1 MDDGD
6 DEQREDED
14 EEAEKISGSFVASDV
29 PSSQLRKPAT
39 SLQPVPGGV
48 AGRAGRERRATTAR
62 QARSAAGRLRS
73 SGLGGP
79 QPAGMPPAAPPD
91 GPPGPAAGGREAAA
105 RAARALGYPYPRPAG
120 SFLFR
125 PGRPHLGFPCGRWR
139 GLAGLPALAAQLG
152 AGLGAGALAG
162 CEAWT
167 PVLAIGSNAS
177 PEQLERKFPGAEFGG
192 KVVPCVKGHLR
203 GFDVVFAPLISSYGS
218 VTATLEVADPATS
231 VEVFVTFLEE
241 SLLERM
247 HATEGAY
254 DLTLL
259 EEVHLELGNGE
270 VLERIAQYNHQAG
283 TLHVPGPS
291 GAASAA
297 GPVALAEIPA
307 TGRTFPALG
316 QREMQEL
323 VHSFLGVDG
332 EFGTPYLLEN
342 LDDAEVRK
350 ARVEA
355 LLAAARP
362 FQYNKAT
369 VQRTLGTVFDASVK

>member
-1 MDDGD
+1 M
-6 DEQREDED
+6 
-14 EEAEKISGSFVASDV
+14 
-29 PSSQLRKPAT
+29 PP
-39 SLQPVPGGV
+39 
-48 AGRAGRERRATTAR
+48 
-62 QARSAAGRLRS
+62 
-73 SGLGGP
+73 
-79 QPAGMPPAAPPD
+79 PAGAPGKPD

-105 RAARALGYPYPRPAG
+105 RVARALGYPYPRPAG

-125 PGRPHLGFPCGRWR
+125 PGRPGHLGFPCGRWR

-177 PEQLERKFPGAEFGG
+177 PEQLERKFPAAEFGG
-192 KVVPCVKGHLR
+192 KVVPCVKGRLR

-259 EEVHLELGNGE
+259 DEVHLELGNGE
-270 VLERIAQYNHQAG
+270 VLGRIAQYNHQAG

-291 GAASAA
+291 GGAPSAV

-323 VHSFLGVDG
+323 VHGFLGVDG

-342 LDDAEVRK
+342 LDDAEARK

-362 FQYNKAT
+362 FQYDKAT